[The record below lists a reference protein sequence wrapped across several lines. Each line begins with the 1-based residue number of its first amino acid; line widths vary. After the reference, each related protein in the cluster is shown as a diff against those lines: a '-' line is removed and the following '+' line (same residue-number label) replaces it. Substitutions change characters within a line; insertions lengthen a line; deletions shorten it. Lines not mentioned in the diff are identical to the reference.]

1 MRCTNPASTVADPQR
16 THKATPKRIREF
28 RKRGE
33 IALSRDLVSAATLT
47 GGFIGLVAGAGTA
60 RTALLDLTRN
70 AALASDGGDPV
81 GLPAAAVHGF
91 LLATGPAMLGAA
103 IGAVVAMLAQLGWP
117 PAWKTLSFDL
127 SRISPHKNLP
137 NTFSPSGMLR
147 RSGTAM
153 GKLILVG
160 AIVVAALRHRVISS
174 SLEAASLGAL
184 AASLVRRAMWL
195 VLVVLLTL
203 AALDYFLARRR
214 MATQMR
220 MTAEELKRDNREQ
233 DGDPM
238 VKGRRKQRMRELA
251 RRRMAANV
259 ATADVVIVNPTHYA
273 VALRYDDKTDAAPV
287 VVAKG
292 IDEQA
297 EKIRE
302 IARSKGVPVLSR
314 PPLARAL
321 HKHVKE
327 GRAVPSNLFRAV
339 AEVLAY
345 VYRLRTRGNA

>member
-1 MRCTNPASTVADPQR
+1 MSDPQR
-16 THKATPKRIREF
+16 THKATPKRVRDF

-33 IALSRDLVSAATLT
+33 IALSRDVVSAATLA
-47 GGFIGLVAGAGTA
+47 GGFIGLVACSGTISN
-60 RTALLDLTRN
+60 ALLDLTRTATMAADGGN
-70 AALASDGGDPV
+70 LAAVAPAALR
-81 GLPAAAVHGF
+81 GF
-91 LLATGPAMLGAA
+91 LVAASPAMIGAA
-103 IGAVVAMLAQLGWP
+103 IGALLAMLSQMGWP
-117 PAWKTLSFDL
+117 PAFKTPGFDL
-127 SRISPHKNLP
+127 SKMSPIRNLM
-137 NTFSPSGMLR
+137 NTFSLAGMAR
-147 RSGTAM
+147 RAGAAVA
-153 GKLILVG
+153 KLVLVG
-160 AIVVAALRHRVISS
+160 VIVVMALRHHVVTET
-174 SLEAASLGAL
+174 LEAGKLGSLAW
-184 AASLVRRAMWL
+184 SLVRRAMWL
-195 VLVVLLTL
+195 VLGVLAVL
-203 AALDYFLARRR
+203 AAVDYFLARRR
-214 MATQMR
+214 ITEQMK
-220 MTAEELKRDNREQ
+220 MTSEEIKRDHREQ

-238 VKGRRKQRMRELA
+238 VKGRRRQRMREIA
-251 RRRMAANV
+251 RRRMAAAV
-259 ATADVVIVNPTHYA
+259 ATADVVVVNPTHYA